1 MDNKQLFAA
10 EALKDDHFS
19 MGRIMASV
27 DGSTVQSELH
37 LMETGKFQIL
47 SFLALTLQRHY
58 ITK

>member
-19 MGRIMASV
+19 MGRIMASD

-37 LMETGKFQIL
+37 LMETGKF
-47 SFLALTLQRHY
+47 
-58 ITK
+58 